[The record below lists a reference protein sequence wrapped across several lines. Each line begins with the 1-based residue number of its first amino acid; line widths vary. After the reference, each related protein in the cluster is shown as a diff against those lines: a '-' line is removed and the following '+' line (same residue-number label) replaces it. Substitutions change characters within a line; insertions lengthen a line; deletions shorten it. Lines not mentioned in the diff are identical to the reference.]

1 MAFQLRLTPLKC
13 NESFYLTMLCTKF
26 DTSFQ
31 VNKTLPFLVAN
42 VIEILD
48 VDPEDLGGGEVD
60 GANVD
65 LDSQRKGQC
74 AVIKTSTR
82 QTYFLPGTTLYA

>member
-1 MAFQLRLTPLKC
+1 M
-13 NESFYLTMLCTKF
+13 
-26 DTSFQ
+26 
-31 VNKTLPFLVAN
+31 NKTLPFLVAN

-48 VDPEDLGGGEVD
+48 VDPEDLGAGEVD

-82 QTYFLPGTTLYA
+82 QTYFLPGTNLNAYKWLDSFACPDQETGKKLTA